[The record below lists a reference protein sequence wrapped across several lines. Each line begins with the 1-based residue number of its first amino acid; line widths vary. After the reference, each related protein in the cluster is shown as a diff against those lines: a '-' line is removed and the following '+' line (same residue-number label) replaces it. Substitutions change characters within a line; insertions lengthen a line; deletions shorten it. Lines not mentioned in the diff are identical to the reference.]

1 MMDAPELVMTCITAL
16 QSGDID
22 MAASL
27 LADDFVLRGWTEQT
41 IDKSQFLAMQ
51 SSLLVA
57 MPDFSYNLS
66 DVHSEGRSVE
76 ALIQVSGTNLGNLDL
91 TVLDIAPIQ
100 ATGLAVELTQVPI
113 RFVTENDTL
122 KEMAME
128 MVAGGGLAG
137 LLQQIGGELPVEPRL
152 DGQEVLDRRYEP

>member
-1 MMDAPELVMTCITAL
+1 MEATELVMTCITAL

-22 MAASL
+22 MAAQY

-51 SSLLVA
+51 SNLLAA

-66 DVHSEGRSVE
+66 DVYSAGQGVE
-76 ALIQVSGTNLGNLDL
+76 ALIQVRGTNLGDLDL
-91 TVLDIAPIQ
+91 TMLDIAPIQ
-100 ATGLAVELTQVPI
+100 ATGLAVELPQVPA
-113 RFVTENDTL
+113 RFVTESDTV
-122 KEMAME
+122 KEMAIE
-128 MVAGGGLAG
+128 TIAGGGLSG